1 MSSALD
7 RQQLEL
13 PSSASTDTARDND
26 RFQDVV
32 GQFPQLKTYNQL
44 VLIFRCSPDIG
55 HESVVAAIRGALDHI
70 INLVP
75 WIGERVV
82 HEAQDGG
89 RSGFCKTVPFTSP
102 LHAAKILTVKDASD
116 VCPSYDE
123 LEQCG
128 APVPM
133 LDGKIL
139 CPMPAWPLSYTEIDV
154 GEAPVMVFQLTFIK
168 NGLLLNFSNQHN
180 MVDGV
185 GAYAIFKLL
194 SIVMQGEAIPRSL
207 IYQANMDRRTVIPLL
222 DPGQP
227 LRDHSH
233 LLKPKTQRTTAP
245 AQAPAPAPPPPPPSR
260 WVLFRVLR
268 KSIPSIKRAASHVDQ
283 FVDSSIKYVSTNDAL
298 CAFYWK
304 RLASTRIRNGSVAD
318 PDTQVSKF
326 LRALDARSAVGVPA
340 GYLGQ
345 MVYHAATRC
354 SYRELAAPE
363 LTLSALASRL
373 RADLNASN
381 TEWAV
386 RSYATFVAGVPDKS
400 ALVYGGG
407 FDPATDVGNSSMS
420 QLDFTAL
427 EFGLLGRPT
436 FLRRPNLTPVPGVMY
451 VLPPEGEAGDLP
463 VLLCLPEKDI
473 DGLRADEEWGPS
485 TEYVG

>member
-7 RQQLEL
+7 RLQLD
-13 PSSASTDTARDND
+13 PASSVTTMPARDED

-44 VLIFRCSPDIG
+44 VLLFWCGPEVG
-55 HESVVAAIRGALDHI
+55 HDSVVAAIRGALDHI
-70 INLVP
+70 ISLVP
-75 WIGERVV
+75 WIGEQVV
-82 HEAQDGG
+82 HKPQDGG
-89 RSGFCKTVPFTSP
+89 RSGLCKTVPFSSP
-102 LHAAKILTVKDASD
+102 RAREKMLIVKDASD
-116 VCPSYDE
+116 LCPSYDE
-123 LEQCG
+123 LEHCG

-139 CPMPAWPLSYTEIDV
+139 CPMPAWPLRYTEADI

-194 SIVMQGEAIPRSL
+194 SIVMQGRAVPQSL
-207 IYQANMDRRTVIPLL
+207 IDEANLDRRTVIPLL

-233 LLKPKTQRTTAP
+233 LLKPENQNEAAARA
-245 AQAPAPAPPPPPPSR
+245 APPRPPPPSR
-260 WVLFRVLR
+260 WALFRVLR
-268 KSIPSIKRAASHVDQ
+268 KSIPNIKRAASHEDQ
-283 FVDSSIKYVSTNDAL
+283 FVDTSIKYISTNDAL

-304 RLASTRIRNGSVAD
+304 RLASTRIRNGSIAD
-318 PDTQVSKF
+318 PDTQKSKF
-326 LRALDARSAVGVPA
+326 LRAMDARSAVGVPA

-345 MVYHAATRC
+345 MVYHAATRY
-354 SYRELAAPE
+354 SYSELAAPE
-363 LTLSALASRL
+363 LTLSVLASRL

-400 ALVYGGG
+400 TLVYGGG
-407 FDPATDVGNSSMS
+407 FDPATDIGNSSMS

-427 EFGLLGRPT
+427 DFGLLGRPT

-463 VLLCLPEKDI
+463 VLLCLPDRDI
-473 DGLRADEEWGPS
+473 DGLQADEEWGPN